1 MCDVGFR
8 RRMEFGAKERREQM
22 RKREEKRNNE
32 RNEGE
37 ISGY

>member
-1 MCDVGFR
+1 MCDFGFR
-8 RRMEFGAKERREQM
+8 RRMEFGSEERREQM

-32 RNEGE
+32 RNERE